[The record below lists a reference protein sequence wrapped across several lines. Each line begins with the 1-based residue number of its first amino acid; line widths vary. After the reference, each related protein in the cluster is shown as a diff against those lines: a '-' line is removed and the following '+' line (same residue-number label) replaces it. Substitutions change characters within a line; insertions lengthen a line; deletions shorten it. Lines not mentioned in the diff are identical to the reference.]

1 MVSLRSISSSS
12 RRSSKSSGDNCGLG
26 NVALARLLMTDGS
39 LAEQA
44 FTHPISRYRRNG
56 VMARAAKIATTDA
69 IALRVPSPSIPR
81 RPPNEVNRF
90 SPAVVNLK
98 QS

>member
-44 FTHPISRYRRNG
+44 GEFC
-56 VMARAAKIATTDA
+56 
-69 IALRVPSPSIPR
+69 RVIIM
-81 RPPNEVNRF
+81 
-90 SPAVVNLK
+90 VV
-98 QS
+98 